1 MKHLKGSSNTL
12 ITFFIKPR
20 QFKSEYILFKEP
32 IDLMTSG
39 NFQHVPYITGIETSI
54 QTEIFFLNCRLKI

>member
-20 QFKSEYILFKEP
+20 QFKSEYILFQEP

-39 NFQHVPYITGIETSI
+39 NFQHVPYITGRK
-54 QTEIFFLNCRLKI
+54 NCIPTGIVFKNFVD